1 MFRTLAATA
10 YVTGVLLFGSSPA
23 VSAQDFGD
31 SGNQHLHVRWEADP
45 PRNGWQAVCGR
56 VLNDRH
62 VAAWHV
68 QLKVDGIDGSDRVVN
83 SEVREVVG
91 DVPSEGSLFF
101 CLLAPAGAATYRVSV
116 VRADWMFSTG
126 Q

>member
-1 MFRTLAATA
+1 MFRTLVATV
-10 YVTGVLLFGSSPA
+10 YVMGVLVFGSSPA

-31 SGNQHLHVRWEADP
+31 PGNQHLHVRWEADA
-45 PRNGWQAVCGR
+45 PRHGWQAVCGR

-68 QLKVDGIDGSDRVVN
+68 RLRVDGIDESGRVVN

-91 DVPSEGSLFF
+91 DLPSEGSLLF
-101 CLLAPAGAATYRVSV
+101 CLLAPDGAATYRVSV
-116 VRADWMFSTG
+116 VGADWIISTG